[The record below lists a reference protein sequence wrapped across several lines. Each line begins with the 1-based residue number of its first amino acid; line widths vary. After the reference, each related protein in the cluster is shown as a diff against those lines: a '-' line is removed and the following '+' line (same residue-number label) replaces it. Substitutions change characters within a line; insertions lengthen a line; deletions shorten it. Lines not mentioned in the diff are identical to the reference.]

1 MKEKL
6 AGRVVSVIYLLV
18 VLAGLLH
25 PQGAA
30 VNVVVA
36 VTWLLNIITGLLAA
50 SSVLGLYAEGNAR
63 QEFKAALRKFFVP
76 GKPSLIGRVYGWVLK
91 LLIVLTLA
99 FSGWVI
105 TLVVYLLMIVVVSI
119 MQREL
124 AETERAAA

>member
-6 AGRVVSVIYLLV
+6 AGRVVMVIYLLV
-18 VLAGLLH
+18 VLAGLHH

-36 VTWLLNIITGLLAA
+36 VTWLLNIITGLLSA
-50 SSVLGLYAEGNAR
+50 SSVLALYAEGKAR
-63 QEFKAALRKFFVP
+63 QEFKAALRKFFIP
-76 GKPSLIGRVYGWVLK
+76 DRPSLIVRIYGWVLK

-105 TLVVYLLMIVVVSI
+105 TLVFYLLMMVIFSI
-119 MQREL
+119 MRRQLSEP
-124 AETERAAA
+124 ERAAA

>member
-6 AGRVVSVIYLLV
+6 AGLVVSVIYLMV
-18 VLAGLLH
+18 VLAGLFH

-50 SSVLGLYAEGNAR
+50 SSVLVLYAEGSAR

-76 GKPSLIGRVYGWVLK
+76 GKASLIGRVYGWVLK

-105 TLVVYLLMIVVVSI
+105 TLLVYLLMIVIFSI

>member
-18 VLAGLLH
+18 VLAGLFH

-50 SSVLGLYAEGNAR
+50 SSMLVLHAEGKTR

-76 GKPSLIGRVYGWVLK
+76 GKTSLIGRVYGWVLK

-105 TLVVYLLMIVVVSI
+105 TLVAYLLMIVIVSI

>member
-6 AGRVVSVIYLLV
+6 AGRAVSVIYLFV
-18 VLAGLLH
+18 VLAGLHH

-50 SSVLGLYAEGNAR
+50 SGVLALCAEGNAR

-76 GKPSLIGRVYGWVLK
+76 GKTSLIGRVYGWVLK

-105 TLVVYLLMIVVVSI
+105 TLVVYLLMIVIVSI

>member
-36 VTWLLNIITGLLAA
+36 VTWLLNILTGLLAA
-50 SSVLGLYAEGNAR
+50 SSVLVLYAEGNAR
-63 QEFKAALRKFFVP
+63 QEFKAVLRKFFGP
-76 GKPSLIGRVYGWVLK
+76 GKPSPIGRVYGWVLK

-105 TLVVYLLMIVVVSI
+105 TLIAYLLMIVIVSI

-124 AETERAAA
+124 TEPERAAA

>member
-1 MKEKL
+1 MKEKS

-50 SSVLGLYAEGNAR
+50 SSVLVLHAEGNAR

-76 GKPSLIGRVYGWVLK
+76 GKTSVIGRVYGWVLK

-105 TLVVYLLMIVVVSI
+105 TLVAYLLMIVIVSI

-124 AETERAAA
+124 AETERTAA